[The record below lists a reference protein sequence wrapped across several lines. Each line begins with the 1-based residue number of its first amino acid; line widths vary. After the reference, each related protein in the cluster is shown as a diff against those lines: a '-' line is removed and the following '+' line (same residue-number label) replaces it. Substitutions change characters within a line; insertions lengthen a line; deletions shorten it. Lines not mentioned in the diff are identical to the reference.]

1 MWAGASVRASAHLA
15 VGVRGWVLSFVIYRE
30 DISRDT
36 ADYFYSGNERST
48 YYQAW
53 IAMFISAGRII

>member
-36 ADYFYSGNERST
+36 ADYLFQVMSDRH
-48 YYQAW
+48 
-53 IAMFISAGRII
+53 IIKLGLQCL